1 MTKLNQT
8 YLKSQKSI
16 QEIFI
21 LKLNLSLIILKILKI
36 LNPNSYLSKRVQN
49 QRRKVETEVAGSP
62 EFVSDLPR
70 LVGVPPS
77 PENVHRNK
85 RTDNNQGRKGN

>member
-36 LNPNSYLSKRVQN
+36 LNPNSYLSLNASKI
-49 QRRKVETEVAGSP
+49 
-62 EFVSDLPR
+62 
-70 LVGVPPS
+70 
-77 PENVHRNK
+77 
-85 RTDNNQGRKGN
+85 KGGK